1 MAQRMKFGVF
11 LPPFHPTGE
20 NPTLAWERDF
30 QTLEKID
37 SLGYD
42 EGWIGEHHSGG
53 WETITSPE
61 VFLAMAAART
71 KHLKLGTG
79 VVSLPYHHPLMVADR
94 MVTLDHITRGR
105 VMFGVGPGAQ
115 VVDALM
121 MGLDPSLLRQRMNE
135 SLGVIMRLFKGEVVT
150 HHSDWF
156 TLNNARLQVAPY
168 TKPYMPISCA
178 AIQSPSGMVAAGQH
192 GTGILT
198 VSVPRGDAAASLGRF
213 WKIAEET
220 AEEHGNVMDRNEW
233 RLVLHVHLADSK
245 KDAVRQ
251 IQNRA
256 GRMAKEYGVATGFAP
271 PNDTPQNEVAQ
282 RNADSGAWCVG
293 TPDDLIAKIKE
304 LQEHTG
310 GFGGFLVLGM
320 DWADTE
326 HLHHSYDL
334 IARYVMP
341 HFQGNLESMD
351 ASLAD
356 TAKMT
361 ASLREIRQAQLEK
374 AEADYASAKEPS
386 PTAAS

>member
-1 MAQRMKFGVF
+1 MSQRMKFGVF

-115 VVDALM
+115 VLDALM
-121 MGLDPSLLRQRMNE
+121 MGLDPALLRQRMNE
-135 SLGVIMRLFKGEVVT
+135 ALGVIIRLFNGEVVT
-150 HHSDWF
+150 HHADWF
-156 TLNNARLQVAPY
+156 TLEKARLQVAPY
-168 TKPYMPISCA
+168 TKPHMPIYCA

-198 VSVPRGDAAASLGRF
+198 VSVPRGDAAASLGRV

-220 AEEHGNVMDRNEW
+220 ADEHGHVMERNEW
-233 RLVLHVHLADSK
+233 RLRPRDHRSC
-245 KDAVRQ
+245 R
-251 IQNRA
+251 
-256 GRMAKEYGVATGFAP
+256 
-271 PNDTPQNEVAQ
+271 
-282 RNADSGAWCVG
+282 S
-293 TPDDLIAKIKE
+293 
-304 LQEHTG
+304 
-310 GFGGFLVLGM
+310 
-320 DWADTE
+320 
-326 HLHHSYDL
+326 
-334 IARYVMP
+334 
-341 HFQGNLESMD
+341 
-351 ASLAD
+351 
-356 TAKMT
+356 
-361 ASLREIRQAQLEK
+361 
-374 AEADYASAKEPS
+374 
-386 PTAAS
+386 